1 MHRYFGIGILFLF
14 TVVAIFAPSIS
25 PADPYA
31 YNGPSLSAPNHEY
44 LLGTNDVGQ
53 DILSQLIY
61 GSKTSLFIG
70 ITVGIISTC
79 LSVGLGLLS
88 GFNRR
93 ADLYITGLCNMILAI
108 PNLLI
113 VIIVVAFTGADLW
126 NVIVVLSLL
135 TWPGYARVIRSEVL
149 SLKEREYVKAA
160 STFGARQSYILYKH
174 ILPGIYPLAIAKFIL
189 TAQSAIVTEA
199 SLSFLGLGDI
209 SEISWGMMLHY
220 AFQTES
226 TFITSAWKWW
236 ILPPTLCIAL
246 LILGFAFLSY
256 GKGAKKIV
264 HKKFL
269 LSHRKENTKRESL
282 SNNVLLKIN
291 LLQIKY
297 PTSINQYE
305 YKTAVDNV
313 SLSLQKGEILTL
325 IGESGSGKT
334 TIAKALLGMLP
345 ACEVSGSIQY
355 KQKNLVNMSAHEQ
368 RKLRWVDI
376 SMIFQ
381 DAKQSLNPVM
391 KIGNQVD
398 EVLIYHFRMK
408 KDQARSKTKELLAD
422 VGLDESVINNYP
434 HELSG
439 GMCTRVAIS
448 LALAC
453 EPELLIA
460 DEPTSSLDMITRKKV
475 LNLLKDKV
483 KQYHLSMLFIT
494 HDMGVVAELANTVA
508 VIKDGRLVE
517 NESVWDIFN
526 KPQHNYTKELIGS
539 RIPLEFSKS
548 SVKGGKYCYR

>member
-1 MHRYFGIGILFLF
+1 MHRYFGIGILLLF
-14 TVVAIFAPSIS
+14 IMVGIFAPSIS

-31 YNGPSLSAPNHEY
+31 YDGPSLSAPDHEY

-61 GSKTSLFIG
+61 GSRTSLFIG
-70 ITVGIISTC
+70 ITVGIISTI

-93 ADLYITGLCNMILAI
+93 LDPYIMGLCNMILAI

-113 VIIVVAFTGADLW
+113 VIIVVAFIGAELW
-126 NVIVVLSLL
+126 NVILVLSLL
-135 TWPGYARVIRSEVL
+135 TWPGYARVIRSEVM
-149 SLKEREYVKAA
+149 SLKEREYVKVA

-174 ILPGIYPLAIAKFIL
+174 ILPGVYPLAIAKFIL

-199 SLSFLGLGDI
+199 SLSFLGLGDV

-236 ILPPTLCIAL
+236 VLPPTLCIAL
-246 LILGFAFLSY
+246 LILSFAFLGY
-256 GKGAKKIV
+256 GKETKKIV
-264 HKKFL
+264 HRKFS
-269 LSHRKENTKRESL
+269 LSQLKEDTKMESL
-282 SNNVLLKIN
+282 RNNVLLKVN
-291 LLQIKY
+291 HLQIKY
-297 PTSINQYE
+297 PTTINQYE
-305 YKTAVDNV
+305 YKIAVDNV
-313 SLSLQKGEILTL
+313 SLSVQKGEILTL

-334 TIAKALLGMLP
+334 TIAKALQGMLP

-355 KQKNLVNMSAHEQ
+355 KQENLFKMSSHE
-368 RKLRWVDI
+368 RKKLRWVDI

-381 DAKQSLNPVM
+381 DAKQSLNPVI

-398 EVLIYHFRMK
+398 EVLIYHFGMK
-408 KDQARSKTKELLAD
+408 KGQARSKTKELLAD
-422 VGLDESVINNYP
+422 IGLDESVINKYP

-460 DEPTSSLDMITRKKV
+460 DEPTSSLDTITRKKV
-475 LNLLKDKV
+475 LTLLKDKV
-483 KQYHLSMLFIT
+483 EQYNLSMLFIT
-494 HDMGVVAELANTVA
+494 HDMGVVAELADMVA
-508 VIKDGRLVE
+508 VIKNGRIVE
-517 NESVWDIFN
+517 NESVWDVFN
-526 KPQHNYTKELIGS
+526 KPQHTYTKELIGS
-539 RIPLEFSKS
+539 RIIPKFSKS
-548 SVKGGKYCYR
+548 SVKE